1 MISASAIA
9 NGELERMVL
18 IMALAMYWCVCVGR
32 AELLNHPTPLEK
44 KAQEQANTDH
54 WRLKK
59 LYRSLVS
66 LFKRGLRRLMR
77 CLQNDLPLPVFC
89 EVMRN

>member
-1 MISASAIA
+1 
-9 NGELERMVL
+9 MVL
-18 IMALAMYWCVCVGR
+18 MMALAMYWCVCVGR
-32 AELLNHPTPLEK
+32 TELLNHPSPLEK
-44 KAQEQANTDH
+44 KTQEQTNAEH
-54 WRLKK
+54 WSVKK

-77 CLQNDLPLPVFC
+77 CLQNDLPLPTFC